1 MKRLLIVGA
10 AIAVT
15 AAIGCRTNDGD
26 QQGAAAGT
34 PPYTPPA
41 ATTVETA
48 TTATVTETPAPVAT
62 ATTAAATPPV
72 DLSPRVTNVPPTPT
86 QPSAATV
93 ESAARIGV
101 DEAVQRVATGQAI
114 IVDVRAADAYREN
127 HIVGAINSPYDQLK
141 TRAGELPKD
150 KYLVTY
156 CT

>member
-10 AIAVT
+10 ALAAA

-26 QQGAAAGT
+26 QRTAGT

-41 ATTVETA
+41 TANNTTPTETTATTAPSATTTTATASAAPAQTTSGTTVETA
-48 TTATVTETPAPVAT
+48 
-62 ATTAAATPPV
+62 
-72 DLSPRVTNVPPTPT
+72 
-86 QPSAATV
+86 
-93 ESAARIGV
+93 ARISINDARQKIASG
-101 DEAVQRVATGQAI
+101 EAVVI
-114 IVDVRAADAYREN
+114 DVRTAEAYREN
-127 HIVGAINSPYDQLK
+127 HIPGAINIPYDQLK